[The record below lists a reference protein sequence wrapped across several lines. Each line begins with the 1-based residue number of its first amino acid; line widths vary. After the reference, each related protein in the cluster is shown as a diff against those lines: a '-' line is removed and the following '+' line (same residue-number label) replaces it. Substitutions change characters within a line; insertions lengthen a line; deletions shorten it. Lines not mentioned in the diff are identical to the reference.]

1 MPAIVASSN
10 KVQRKIKQAKNRKKK
25 SSYGVSNGGSRVWL
39 AALQWCETLLQQ

>member
-10 KVQRKIKQAKNRKKK
+10 KVKRKIKQAKNRKKN
-25 SSYGVSNGGSRVWL
+25 SYGVSNGGSRLWL